1 MKNDLVALSQNS
13 AFCPLPWIHDYRSLD
28 GKKYMCCQSHSSGI
42 PLTGDFNDADR
53 DDLRQ
58 RMWSGEQL
66 PQCAPCY
73 KTEANGVVSARQNAC
88 QEWLN
93 NSGSREFFENWQP
106 GDAGQR
112 MYYDLRYNSKCNLS
126 CISCGPEFS
135 SLWKKELN
143 IPITEYKL
151 DIEPAE
157 VLQSKRVYFAGGEPL
172 IIDEYTD
179 LLTYLALNNYP
190 GHVSINTNLT
200 SLRADVLDAITAM
213 PNISLVVSVDSWGRT
228 EEYVRYPKQ
237 WRKFLDNMAILQD
250 RNIPFNFNTV
260 CSAISI
266 LGWQQMALLHQYQP
280 QNWWLTTLD
289 TGRPQLRL
297 ENLPAA
303 LKPLAVDN
311 IAGMKS
317 VDLYQTDH
325 KFQSSVDH
333 LLERI
338 QWPGQTV
345 ELQKY
350 ILDIDTRRKINHA
363 DYLGVDIMNYKE

>member
-1 MKNDLVALSQNS
+1 MKNDLVALSQNGS
-13 AFCPLPWIHDYRSLD
+13 FCPLPWIHDYRSLD
-28 GKKYMCCQSHSSGI
+28 GQKYMCCQSHSSGM

-53 DDLRQ
+53 NDLRQ

-66 PQCAPCY
+66 PHCAPCY
-73 KTEANGVVSARQNAC
+73 TAEANGVVSARQNSC

-93 NSGSREFFENWQP
+93 KPGSREFFETWRA

-135 SLWKKELN
+135 TLWKKELN

-151 DIEPAE
+151 DVDPAE

-179 LLTYLALNNYP
+179 LLTYLANNNYT

-200 SLRADVLDAITAM
+200 SLRSDVLAAITSM
-213 PNISLVVSVDSWGRT
+213 PDISLVVSVDSWGRA

-237 WRKFLDNMAILQD
+237 WRKFLDNLDILQD
-250 RNIPFNFNTV
+250 RNIAFNFNTV
-260 CSAISI
+260 CSSISI
-266 LGWQQMALLHQYQP
+266 LGWQRMPELQHYRP
-280 QNWWLTTLD
+280 KNWWLTPLEM
-289 TGRPQLRL
+289 GPQLRL

-303 LKPLAVDN
+303 LKPLAINN
-311 IAGMKS
+311 INGMKS
-317 VDLYQTDH
+317 VPLYDTDH
-325 KFQSSVDH
+325 KFRSSVDH

-338 QWPGQTV
+338 QRPGQIAD
-345 ELQKY
+345 LQQH
-350 ILDIDTRRKINHA
+350 LLGIDTRRKINHA
-363 DYLGVDIMNYKE
+363 DYLGVNLMDYKE

>member
-1 MKNDLVALSQNS
+1 MKNDLVALSQNG
-13 AFCPLPWIHDYRSLD
+13 AFCTLPWIHDYRSLN
-28 GKKYMCCQSHSSGI
+28 GEKYMCCQSHADRM
-42 PLTGDFNDADR
+42 PLTGDFNDDDR
-53 DDLRQ
+53 NDLRQ

-66 PQCAPCY
+66 PHCTSCY
-73 KTEANGVVSARQNAC
+73 KTEANGVVSARQTAN

-93 NSGSREFFENWQP
+93 KPGSREFFENWQP

-151 DIEPAE
+151 DVVPAE
-157 VLQSKRVYFAGGEPL
+157 ILQSKRVYFAGGEPL

-179 LLTYLALNNYP
+179 LLTYLANNNYP

-200 SLRADVLDAITAM
+200 SLRPAVLDAITAM
-213 PNISLVVSVDSWGRT
+213 PDITLVVSVDSWGRS

-237 WRKFLDNMAILQD
+237 WRKFLDNLAIIQD
-250 RNIPFNFNTV
+250 RNISFNFNTV

-266 LGWQQMALLHQYQP
+266 LGWQQMPELQHYRP
-280 QNWWLTTLD
+280 RNWWLTPLEV
-289 TGRPQLRL
+289 PSCLRL

-303 LKPLAVDN
+303 LKPLAVDRIN
-311 IAGMKS
+311 GMKS
-317 VDLYQTDH
+317 VELYTTDH
-325 KFQSSVDH
+325 KFRSSLDH

-338 QWPGQTV
+338 HRPGQTV
-345 ELQKY
+345 ELQKF
-350 ILDIDTRRKINHA
+350 ILGIDTRRKINHA